1 MQVDLSQLICHTL
14 DLSTSSSCLE
24 SFVSLAWWPVAPIPN
39 PNRYDMVW
47 NGIVSYGLV
56 VPPHQCPFVV
66 PVAEVQAAVAAGAY
80 GNNHFA
86 RAMLAACDFV
96 GKLRLMIMFSGLYNI
111 YICVVSAYIFMSRPF

>member
-1 MQVDLSQLICHTL
+1 LPGGPLPPSRTQTDTIW
-14 DLSTSSSCLE
+14 
-24 SFVSLAWWPVAPIPN
+24 F
-39 PNRYDMVW
+39 W

-111 YICVVSAYIFMSRPF
+111 YIHVYI